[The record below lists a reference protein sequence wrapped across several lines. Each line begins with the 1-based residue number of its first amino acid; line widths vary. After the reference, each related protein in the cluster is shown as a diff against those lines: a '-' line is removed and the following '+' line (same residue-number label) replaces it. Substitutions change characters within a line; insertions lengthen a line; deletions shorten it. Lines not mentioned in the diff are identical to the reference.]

1 MMKFTYLKSNSLFFP
16 VIMGL
21 SSRVIIFIIMLL
33 VTPSSRSQSMG
44 IHTLFRWDLFSAYDS
59 NFYIRIATSG
69 YEYANDGYGHLVA
82 FFPLFPLFIRGVRN
96 VGLSPELAGILINN
110 LAFLGAIIILHTWVN
125 EYYGKNPARWVT
137 SVFAWFPMSLFGTV
151 IYAEGL
157 YLLFST
163 AALRAFDQK
172 QYGWTS
178 LWGAIATAARPTG
191 IALIPAFFLASW
203 QERRGIKAYFASLAT
218 GGGLFLYSLY
228 CQIKFGD
235 ALAFVHAQK
244 GWRPSLGFDWRG
256 WLRMF
261 LEITVGPINQQAGY
275 LKDPLFLLLFISI
288 TLLSSLLWLFRKKL
302 ASHLVDYGFFAL
314 IFCSWLLGGDPLI
327 NTVSVLGSVYLL
339 WYLRKQLTPITLMY
353 GFCSLGL
360 ILISGGTWSL
370 SRIVYGVVSFSV
382 ALGILLSRH
391 PRWGYATII
400 FFGILMVTISLRFS
414 QGLWVG

>member
-16 VIMGL
+16 VTMWL

-33 VTPSSRSQSMG
+33 VTPLSRSNSTG
-44 IHTLFRWDLFSAYDS
+44 IHTIFRWDLFSVHDS
-59 NFYIRIATSG
+59 IFYIRIATSG
-69 YEYANDGYGHLVA
+69 YEYVNDGHGHLVA
-82 FFPLFPLFIRGVRN
+82 FFPLFPLFIRMVRN
-96 VGLSPELAGILINN
+96 VGLSAELAGILVNN
-110 LAFLGAIIILHTWVN
+110 LAFLGAIIILYTWVN
-125 EYYGKNPARWVT
+125 ECYGKSPARWVT
-137 SVFAWFPMSLFGTV
+137 AVFAWFPMSLFGTV
-151 IYAEGL
+151 VYAEGL

-244 GWRPSLGFDWRG
+244 GWRPSLGFDWGG

-261 LEITVGPINQQAGY
+261 LEITVGPINQKAGY
-275 LKDPLFLLLFISI
+275 LKDPLFLLLFIGI
-288 TLLSSLLWLFRKKL
+288 TLLSGLLWLFREKL

-360 ILISGGTWSL
+360 IFISGGTWSL

>member
-1 MMKFTYLKSNSLFFP
+1 MLIVAPLLKAPYNGTPATLRWGLFA
-16 VIMGL
+16 I
-21 SSRVIIFIIMLL
+21 
-33 VTPSSRSQSMG
+33 
-44 IHTLFRWDLFSAYDS
+44 WDSVSYQ
-59 NFYIRIATSG
+59 NIASSG
-69 YEYANDGYGHLVA
+69 YEYIDDGHGHSVA
-82 FFPLFPLFIRGVRN
+82 FFPLFPLLIRAV
-96 VGLSPELAGILINN
+96 VTTGLPIDVAGILVNN
-110 LAFLGAIIILHTWVN
+110 LAFLAAIIIFYIWTNECYSVN
-125 EYYGKNPARWVT
+125 IARWAT
-137 SVFAWFPMSLFGTV
+137 SVLAWFPMSLFGTV
-151 IYAEGL
+151 VYAEGL

-203 QERRGIKAYFASLAT
+203 QERRGMKAYFASLAT

-235 ALAFVHAQK
+235 ALAFIHAQK

-256 WLRMF
+256 WSRMF
-261 LEITVGPINQQAGY
+261 LEITVGPINQKVGY
-275 LKDPLFLLLFISI
+275 VKDPLFLLLFISI
-288 TLLSSLLWLFRKKL
+288 ALLSGLLWLFREKL

-314 IFCSWLLGGDPLI
+314 IFCYWLLGGDPLI
-327 NTVSVLGSVYLL
+327 NTVSVFGSVYLL
-339 WYLRKQLTPITLMY
+339 WYLRAQLTSITLMY

-360 ILISGGTWSL
+360 IFISGGTWSL
-370 SRIVYGVVSFSV
+370 SRIVYGVISFSV
-382 ALGILLSRH
+382 ALGILLSRY

-400 FFGILMVTISLRFS
+400 FFAILMVTISLRFS